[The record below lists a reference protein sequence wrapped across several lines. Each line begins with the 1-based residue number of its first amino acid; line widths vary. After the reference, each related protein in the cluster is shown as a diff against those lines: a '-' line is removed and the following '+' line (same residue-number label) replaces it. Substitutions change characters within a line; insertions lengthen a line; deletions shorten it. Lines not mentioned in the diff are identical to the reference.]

1 MNKMINK
8 IVEKNKKEI
17 IRIIKYTFSAG
28 SSFVIDIGLFTLF
41 NYLIKN
47 ILVSTILARILSSL
61 YNYFINS
68 KYVFKSYSKSSIIKY
83 YMLVIIQMFVSGI
96 SVTILSKL
104 LSSIND
110 TIIKIFVDVII
121 FIVNYIVQKKV
132 VFK

>member
-1 MNKMINK
+1 MINK